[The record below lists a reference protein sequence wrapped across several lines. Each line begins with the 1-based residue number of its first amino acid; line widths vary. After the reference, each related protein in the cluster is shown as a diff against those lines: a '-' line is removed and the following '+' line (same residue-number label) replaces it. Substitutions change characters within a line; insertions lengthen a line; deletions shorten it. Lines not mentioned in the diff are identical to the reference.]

1 VASLA
6 PAPGP
11 NANVRFIVAPRAGRS
26 KLRVGVFADSA
37 QQPRW
42 IVEAL
47 AKVAASD
54 FAELTVVAVGTPN
67 RGQTTC
73 PDSRNAVLANGTSG
87 LSPVWRAYCKVD
99 RMMFGSG
106 PDWSQKQ
113 DLDVLV
119 PRARRLDSS
128 DGEAAAWRKRILE
141 LGLDV
146 AFALGEVDD
155 TSLEGMA
162 RCGVWRYCFGE
173 DEHTREPLAGVREVI
188 DGAAVMASGIRIHRG
203 AGFPD
208 RLAYQSWSR
217 TFPFSFTRSREGL
230 LPKTAEFIAR
240 TLRDLHSSGPAWLE
254 QSTVPARDV
263 PEPGFPGSV
272 SLIRDLSRVGLRV
285 ARRTAEKYLTVG
297 QWQLAFRFDRTS
309 GPGCRRDDG
318 TSRDEEPRPD
328 DGLAS
333 LEGYLRL
340 QPPKDRFWADPFPV
354 SRNGRHWIFF
364 EELPF
369 AAGRAH
375 ISAIEVRADG
385 STSEP
390 VRVLE
395 RDYHLSYPFLIEDE
409 GQLYM
414 IPETAHNHTVEIY
427 RCVDFPRR
435 WKLERVMMKDLWCAD
450 ATIHRAHDRYWMF
463 ASLGFDGG
471 EVNDELHLFSSER
484 LLGDWKPHRRNPV
497 KSDVR
502 NARPAGRLF
511 THGGHLYRP
520 GQVCAP
526 IYGSGIAIN
535 RVTRL
540 CDTEYAEEEVRRIV
554 PAGDGGILGIH
565 TINRAGALS
574 VTDAFVRRS
583 RFGA

>member
-11 NANVRFIVAPRAGRS
+11 NADIRLFAPPRAGRS
-26 KLRVGVFADSA
+26 KLRVGVFAADA

-54 FAELTVVAVGTPN
+54 FAELSVVAVG
-67 RGQTTC
+67 G
-73 PDSRNAVLANGTSG
+73 SNAAASAAPLA
-87 LSPVWRAYCKVD
+87 WRAYCKVD
-99 RMMFGSG
+99 RLLFGAGRDGSE
-106 PDWSQKQ
+106 KQ
-113 DLDVLV
+113 GLDLLV
-119 PRARRLDSS
+119 PRARRLDL
-128 DGEAAAWRKRILE
+128 DEGAASAWRERILD

-155 TSLEGMA
+155 TALEGLA

-173 DEHTREPLAGVREVI
+173 DQDIREPFAGVREVTS
-188 DGAAVMASGIRIHRG
+188 GAPVMASGIRIHRG
-203 AGFPD
+203 AGLSD

-217 TFPFSFTRSREGL
+217 TFPFSFARSREGL
-230 LPKTAEFIAR
+230 LPKTAEFITR
-240 TLRDLHSSGPAWLE
+240 TLRDLHASGPTWLE
-254 QSTVPARDV
+254 QSTTPARDV
-263 PEPGFPGSV
+263 PEQGFPGSV

-285 ARRTAEKYLTVG
+285 AQRTLEKSTTVG
-297 QWQLAFRFDRTS
+297 QWMLAYRFGEGLDSRL
-309 GPGCRRDDG
+309 PGNDD
-318 TSRDEEPRPD
+318 P
-328 DGLAS
+328 LH
-333 LEGYLRL
+333 GYVRL
-340 QPPKDRFWADPFPV
+340 QPPRDRFWADPFAIT
-354 SRNGRHWIFF
+354 RNGRHWIFF

-375 ISAIEVRADG
+375 ISAVEVKADG
-385 STSEP
+385 STSAP
-390 VRVLE
+390 MRVLE

-409 GQLYM
+409 GELYM

-427 RCVDFPRR
+427 RCIDFPGE
-435 WKLERVMMKDLWCAD
+435 WKLERVMMKDVWCAD
-450 ATIHRAHDRYWMF
+450 ATIHRARDRYWMF
-463 ASLGFDGG
+463 ATLGAEGG
-471 EVNDELHLFSSER
+471 EVNEELHVFSAER

-502 NARPAGRLF
+502 NARPAGKLF
-511 THGGHLYRP
+511 TAGGQLYRP
-520 GQVCAP
+520 AQICAP

-540 CDTEYAEEEVRRIV
+540 DDFEYTEQEERRIL
-554 PAGDGGILGIH
+554 PAGRGGLLGIH

-574 VTDAFVRRS
+574 VTDAFLRRS
-583 RFGA
+583 RFRA

>member
-11 NANVRFIVAPRAGRS
+11 NANIRVFAPPRAGRS

-42 IVEAL
+42 LVEAL

-54 FAELTVVAVGTPN
+54 FAELTLVATATGD

-73 PDSRNAVLANGTSG
+73 SGSRKGVLPNGTGG
-87 LSPVWRAYCKVD
+87 LSPVLWRAYCHVD
-99 RMMFGSG
+99 RLLFGQG
-106 PDWSQKQ
+106 PDWSEKR
-113 DLDVLV
+113 DLDLLV
-119 PRARRLDSS
+119 SRTRRMELDEGDAATWRARIQDF
-128 DGEAAAWRKRILE
+128 
-141 LGLDV
+141 GLDV

-155 TSLEGMA
+155 AALEGLA

-173 DEHTREPLAGVREVI
+173 EQDVVEPLAGVREVI
-188 DGAAVMASGIRIHRG
+188 GGAPVLASGIRIHRG
-203 AGFPD
+203 AGLPD

-217 TFPFSFTRSREGL
+217 TFPFSFTRSREGV

-240 TLRDLHSSGPAWLE
+240 TLRDLHSSGPGWLE
-254 QSTVPARDV
+254 QSTTPARDV
-263 PEPGFPGSV
+263 PEQGFPGSV
-272 SLIRDLSRVGLRV
+272 SLIRDLSRVGWRV
-285 ARRTAEKYLTVG
+285 ARRTAEKYTTVG
-297 QWQLAFRFDRTS
+297 QWMLAFRFDGEPEL
-309 GPGCRRDDG
+309 GPGPGLEPPGGTLRRDDG
-318 TSRDEEPRPD
+318 LENL
-328 DGLAS
+328 DG
-333 LEGYLRL
+333 YVRL
-340 QPPKDRFWADPFPV
+340 QPPKDRFWADPFPI

-375 ISAIEVRADG
+375 ISAIEVHADG
-385 STSEP
+385 SSSEP

-427 RCVDFPRR
+427 RCVDFPRK
-435 WKLERVMMKDLWCAD
+435 WKLERVLMKDVWCAD
-450 ATIHRAHDRYWMF
+450 ATIHRAHDRLWMF
-463 ASLGFDGG
+463 ASVGVDGG
-471 EVNDELHLFSSER
+471 EVNDELHLFSSDR

-502 NARPAGRLF
+502 SARPAGRLF
-511 THGGHLYRP
+511 TQGGELYRP
-520 GQVCAP
+520 AQICTP

-535 RVTRL
+535 RVTAL
-540 CDTEYAEEEVRRIV
+540 NDYEYAEEEVSRIL
-554 PAGDGGILGIH
+554 PAANAGLLGIH
-565 TINRAGALS
+565 TINRAGGLS

-583 RFGA
+583 RFRA